1 MDNFTKLK
9 RLIFG
14 AITNKVDE
22 SFAMTMSSYFIKKLS
37 NPQFK
42 SAIVF
47 ALSKNPD
54 IIDSLNK
61 ANADIVRK
69 TTQIIVREITPPKP
83 GTILTW
89 LSATA
94 PRRCKAMVSD
104 EEIRDSESKED

>member
-69 TTQIIVREITPPKP
+69 TTQIIVREITP
-83 GTILTW
+83 TIQNLVEYAISE
-89 LSATA
+89 LSIYK
-94 PRRCKAMVSD
+94 RKY
-104 EEIRDSESKED
+104 

>member
-22 SFAMTMSSYFIKKLS
+22 SFAMTMSSYFIKKLL

-69 TTQIIVREITPPKP
+69 TTQIIVREITP
-83 GTILTW
+83 TIQNLVEYAISE
-89 LSATA
+89 LSFYK
-94 PRRCKAMVSD
+94 RKY
-104 EEIRDSESKED
+104 

>member
-69 TTQIIVREITPPKP
+69 TTQIIIREITP
-83 GTILTW
+83 TIQNLVEYAISE
-89 LSATA
+89 LSIY
-94 PRRCKAMVSD
+94 RHKRKY
-104 EEIRDSESKED
+104 

>member
-22 SFAMTMSSYFIKKLS
+22 SFAITMSSYFIKKLS

-42 SAIVF
+42 STIVF

-69 TTQIIVREITPPKP
+69 TTQIIVREITP
-83 GTILTW
+83 TIQNLVEYAISE
-89 LSATA
+89 LSIY
-94 PRRCKAMVSD
+94 RHKRKY
-104 EEIRDSESKED
+104 

>member
-69 TTQIIVREITPPKP
+69 TTQIIIREITP
-83 GTILTW
+83 TIQNLVEYAISE
-89 LSATA
+89 LSIYK
-94 PRRCKAMVSD
+94 RKY
-104 EEIRDSESKED
+104 

>member
-22 SFAMTMSSYFIKKLS
+22 SFAMTSYFIKKLS

-69 TTQIIVREITPPKP
+69 TTQIIIREITP
-83 GTILTW
+83 TIQNLVEYAISE
-89 LSATA
+89 LSIYK
-94 PRRCKAMVSD
+94 RKY
-104 EEIRDSESKED
+104 

>member
-1 MDNFTKLK
+1 MDNLTKLK

-22 SFAMTMSSYFIKKLS
+22 SLAMTMSSYFIKKLS

-69 TTQIIVREITPPKP
+69 TTQIIVREITP
-83 GTILTW
+83 TIQNLVEYAISE
-89 LSATA
+89 LSIYK
-94 PRRCKAMVSD
+94 RKY
-104 EEIRDSESKED
+104 

>member
-1 MDNFTKLK
+1 MDNLTKLK

-69 TTQIIVREITPPKP
+69 TTQIIVREITP
-83 GTILTW
+83 TIQNLVEYAISE
-89 LSATA
+89 LSIY
-94 PRRCKAMVSD
+94 RHKRKY
-104 EEIRDSESKED
+104 

>member
-1 MDNFTKLK
+1 MDNLTKLK

-22 SFAMTMSSYFIKKLS
+22 SFAMTMSSYFIKKLL

-61 ANADIVRK
+61 ANADIIRK
-69 TTQIIVREITPPKP
+69 TTQIIVREITP
-83 GTILTW
+83 TIQNLVEYAISE
-89 LSATA
+89 LSIYK
-94 PRRCKAMVSD
+94 RKY
-104 EEIRDSESKED
+104 

>member
-22 SFAMTMSSYFIKKLS
+22 SFAMTMSSYFIKKLL

-54 IIDSLNK
+54 IVDSLNK

-69 TTQIIVREITPPKP
+69 TTQIIVREITP
-83 GTILTW
+83 TIQNLVEYAISE
-89 LSATA
+89 LSFYK
-94 PRRCKAMVSD
+94 RKY
-104 EEIRDSESKED
+104 

>member
-1 MDNFTKLK
+1 MDNLTKLK

-61 ANADIVRK
+61 ANVDIVRK
-69 TTQIIVREITPPKP
+69 TTQIIVREITP
-83 GTILTW
+83 TIQNLVEYAISE
-89 LSATA
+89 LSIYK
-94 PRRCKAMVSD
+94 RKY
-104 EEIRDSESKED
+104 

>member
-22 SFAMTMSSYFIKKLS
+22 SFAMTMSSYFIKKLL
-37 NPQFK
+37 NPQFT

-69 TTQIIVREITPPKP
+69 TTQIIVREITP
-83 GTILTW
+83 TIQNLVEYAISE
-89 LSATA
+89 LSFYK
-94 PRRCKAMVSD
+94 RKY
-104 EEIRDSESKED
+104 

>member
-69 TTQIIVREITPPKP
+69 TTQIIVREITP
-83 GTILTW
+83 TIQNLVEYAISE
-89 LSATA
+89 LSFYK
-94 PRRCKAMVSD
+94 RKY
-104 EEIRDSESKED
+104 